1 MDQPLSHRENT
12 GVRRDIVCY
21 SNAGIWSHITFRW
34 LNPLFEKGQREKKLK
49 LSHIPLVPELETT
62 EKAFSKLQESM
73 QILVITSLPRAIAH
87 ATWKPLAINAAIAGI
102 YAVSSY
108 MGPFLI
114 THSVNSLSVN
124 NDDASSYNHG
134 LIIAFIFFIA
144 KNMESVSQRQW
155 YFGAQRVSVRIRA
168 ALMVL
173 IYKKSSSIKLSQSGP
188 INWRIVSLINADIE
202 KIGELCL
209 QVHQVWLLTV
219 QVFLAL
225 IILYRS
231 LGAAP
236 SMVAL
241 FTTVLVMV
249 CNTPLANRQK
259 RYHSKIMEAMDSR
272 IKATSET
279 FKNMRVLK
287 LHSWESSFLKKL
299 LGLRRTQFAVAFL
312 FWASPVFVS
321 AATLGVCI
329 ALAKTPLTSGTIFPA
344 LATFWVL
351 QEPIYNLP
359 EFISMIAQTKV
370 SLDRIREFIQ
380 EEDLE
385 MPVNNANNSL
395 KIMKGYKV
403 AICGSVGSGKSSLL
417 CSILGEIPRISG
429 WGIQVYGSKA
439 YVPQSAWIQTGTNV
453 LFGSK
458 MDEELYESVLRA
470 CVVNKDVSNWVNGD
484 LILVGERGMKL
495 SGGQKP
501 RIQPARAI
509 YSNSDVYF
517 LDDPFSAVDAL
528 TGAHLFQLEFL
539 HAADLVLVMRDIRI
553 VQSGKYGELM
563 EDPQGELV
571 RMMSSHENSLKQV
584 NPVHQIQNHAHMPN
598 QRNGIRERQANSP
611 ESLKR
616 TNDHEE
622 TQTRRVNWLV
632 YSKFITSAYKG
643 ALMPVILS
651 CQVIFQ
657 GLQMESNCWITWA
670 VEEPGRVSNG
680 KMLGIFVSLSAGG
693 SIFMLGRTV
702 LLSSIALKTAQN
714 LFVGMITSIFRAPML
729 FFDLTPSSQI
739 LNRSLTDQRIVDT
752 NIPYRLAGLAFALI
766 QLFCIIILMCMVS
779 WQLPFL
785 FLLISVW
792 YQRNSLDGWHA
803 LIRCFNWEDD
813 FLTKS
818 LGLIDDYSRIVFHN
832 SATMEWLSVRINF
845 LFNLIFFVVLA
856 ILVTL

>member
-1 MDQPLSHRENT
+1 MDQPLLHRENT

-49 LSHIPLVPELETT
+49 LSRIPLVPELETT

-87 ATWKPLAINAAIAGI
+87 ATWKPLAINAAFAGI

-144 KNMESVSQRQW
+144 KNMESVSQKQW

-173 IYKKSSSIKLSQSGP
+173 IYKKSLSIKLSQSGP

-225 IILYRS
+225 IILYRR

-259 RYHSKIMEAMDSR
+259 RHLLLEKLYHSKIMEAMDSR

-299 LGLRRTQFAVAFL
+299 LGLRHTQFA
-312 FWASPVFVS
+312 
-321 AATLGVCI
+321 
-329 ALAKTPLTSGTIFPA
+329 
-344 LATFWVL
+344 
-351 QEPIYNLP
+351 
-359 EFISMIAQTKV
+359 
-370 SLDRIREFIQ
+370 
-380 EEDLE
+380 
-385 MPVNNANNSL
+385 L

-403 AICGSVGSGKSSLL
+403 AICGSIGSGKSSLL
-417 CSILGEIPRISG
+417 CSILGEIPRISS

-439 YVPQSAWIQTGTNV
+439 YVPQSAWIQTGTVRDNV

-470 CVVNKDVSNWVNGD
+470 CVLNKDVSNWVNGD

-563 EDPQGELV
+563 EDTQGELV

-616 TNDHEE
+616 ANDNEE

-632 YSKFITSAYKG
+632 YLKFITSAYKG

-651 CQVIFQ
+651 CQ
-657 GLQMESNCWITWA
+657 
-670 VEEPGRVSNG
+670 
-680 KMLGIFVSLSAGG
+680 
-693 SIFMLGRTV
+693 
-702 LLSSIALKTAQN
+702 
-714 LFVGMITSIFRAPML
+714 
-729 FFDLTPSSQI
+729 
-739 LNRSLTDQRIVDT
+739 SLTDQSIVDT

-779 WQLPFL
+779 WQLQFL

-792 YQRNSLDGWHA
+792 YQWINLLLFTTIECNEAKVSPLLTLSIEFEGEGLDGLA
-803 LIRCFNWEDD
+803 KEMCIAT
-813 FLTKS
+813 FLFSKQTAYAGIKRPHELLPTPVS
-818 LGLIDDYSRIVFHN
+818 LTQSGYP
-832 SATMEWLSVRINF
+832 RINHSF
-845 LFNLIFFVVLA
+845 HQHFIYKKNDRADQLVKPYLSFFS
-856 ILVTL
+856 ISCLVKLSKKVDKTTFQV